1 MSPASRGVLLRAARA
16 AAPREACGLLFGDVC
31 GEALEVQHV
40 FVARNAH
47 DGAGG
52 FAIGDA
58 ELARGHR
65 LAHRL
70 GLAVVSVFHSH
81 PSGSGELSELDREAF
96 ACAAL
101 PWTIVTYSPLGL
113 ALHFYDTAARTAA
126 TTRST

>member
-1 MSPASRGVLLRAARA
+1 MRLVVSSASRGALLRAARA
-16 AAPREACGLLFGDVC
+16 AAPREACGFLFGRVHGDSI
-31 GEALEVQHV
+31 EVADV

-47 DGAGG
+47 DGPGG

-81 PSGSGELSELDREAF
+81 PSGSGELSELDRAAF
-96 ACAAL
+96 AGAPI
-101 PWTIVTYSPLGL
+101 PWTIVTYSPLGV
-113 ALHFYDTAARTAA
+113 ALHFYDAAAR
-126 TTRST
+126 R